1 MKKFDSIQSYNSNT
15 SSVVTIGTFD
25 GVHIGH
31 RKIINNLTEQATAMG
46 LHSVILTFFPHP
58 RMVLQKDVSI
68 KLLNTI
74 KERTDILANTG
85 LDTLVVHP
93 FTKDFS
99 RLTALE
105 FVRDILVNQL
115 KTKKIIIGY
124 DHRFGRNRTADI
136 NDLIEFGKIFDFEVE
151 QISAEAL
158 NDVAISSTKIRNA
171 LQDDGNVEKANSYLG
186 YNYAI
191 EGTVIS
197 GKGLGR
203 TIQFPTANLEVQE
216 SYKLIPKDGVYLVST
231 NINGDTVFG
240 MTNIGKNPTVSNEDT
255 KKIETYFFDF
265 DGDLYGKNIQLNF
278 LKRLRN
284 EVKFDS
290 VTALKEQLRKDKLHS
305 LDLIKAYHD
314 A

>member
-31 RKIINNLTEQATAMG
+31 RKIIDNLTEQAAATG
-46 LHSVILTFFPHP
+46 LNSVILTFFPHP

-74 KERTDILANTG
+74 KERTDILSETG
-85 LDTLVVHP
+85 LDHLIVHP

-99 RLTALE
+99 RLTAIE
-105 FVRDILVNQL
+105 FVRDVLVNQL

-136 NDLIEFGKIFDFEVE
+136 NDLIEFGKTFDFEVE

-171 LQDDGNVEKANSYLG
+171 LHNDGDVAKANSYLG
-186 YNYAI
+186 YEYTI
-191 EGTVIS
+191 EGTVIV

-203 TIQFPTANLEVQE
+203 TIQFPTANIAVKE
-216 SYKLIPKDGVYLVST
+216 SYKLIPKDGVYLVSAT
-231 NINGDTVFG
+231 LNSEKVYG
-240 MTNIGKNPTVSNEDT
+240 MTNIGQNPTVSDEDT

-265 DGDLYGKNIQLNF
+265 DADLYGKEIELHF

-284 EVKFDS
+284 EVKFES
-290 VTALKEQLRKDKLHS
+290 VAALKEQLTKDKLQS
-305 LDLIKAYHD
+305 LDLIKAYHN